1 MTPAGDVGDS
11 AVPTAVGNDDMLE
24 YKWGTGSHQPAHSQ
38 SLRLGNQGISGDSR
52 LYFALSG

>member
-1 MTPAGDVGDS
+1 MPTTVG
-11 AVPTAVGNDDMLE
+11 TNGMLE
-24 YKWGTGSHQPAHSQ
+24 YKWDIGGDQAAHSQ